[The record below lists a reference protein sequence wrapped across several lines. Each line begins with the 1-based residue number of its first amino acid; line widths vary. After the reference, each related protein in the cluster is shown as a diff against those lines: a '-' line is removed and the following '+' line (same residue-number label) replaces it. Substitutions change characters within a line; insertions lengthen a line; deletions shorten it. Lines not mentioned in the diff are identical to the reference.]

1 MFEEEPAFR
10 IRRATEDDVPQIKE
24 LVAAVLHEY
33 GLPPDPG
40 WADADL
46 EAV

>member
-1 MFEEEPAFR
+1 MSDEEPAFR
-10 IRRATEDDVPQIKE
+10 IRLATEDDVPRIKE
-24 LVAAVLHEY
+24 LVDAVLHEY
-33 GLPPDPG
+33 ALQPDPG